1 MDSSR
6 STAREMSS
14 PEAGKG
20 FMETNTKHGSEE
32 TNLDNASTA
41 RVKRVLVDISE
52 VESQDLIA
60 MAKGRDT

>member
-1 MDSSR
+1 
-6 STAREMSS
+6 MSS